1 MQVFDLNYKEKRN
14 KISSRVMIVS
24 GKQHIIKEAI
34 ETTFNIIGFY
44 NYDNDKI
51 EEIVLELLRM
61 NKRLGFAEV
70 KVEIMPD
77 VTIIF
82 DILATK
88 DYRKYKGQRR
98 NLVFV
103 GKTWEK
109 KLDLQN
115 KDNEPYYTFKSIT
128 IYNDMFDTMD
138 KPYIMLY

>member
-82 DILATK
+82 DILVTK
-88 DYRKYKGQRR
+88 DYRRYKGQRR
-98 NLVFV
+98 NLIF
-103 GKTWEK
+103 TDEIWEN

-115 KDNEPYYTFKSIT
+115 KDNEPYYIFKSIT
-128 IYNDMFDTMD
+128 IYNDMFATMD
-138 KPYIMLY
+138 KPYIVLF